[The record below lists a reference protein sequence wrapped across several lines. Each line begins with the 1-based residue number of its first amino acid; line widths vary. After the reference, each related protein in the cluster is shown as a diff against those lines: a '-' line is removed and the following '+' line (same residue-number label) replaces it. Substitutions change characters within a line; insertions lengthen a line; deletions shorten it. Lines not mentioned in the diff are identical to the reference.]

1 MCLLSVPTQYL
12 LPVDAFFD
20 VYVAPHLAR
29 AAAAADRPTTVRRG
43 GVGSSRGSGGIAV
56 ATLVAALPALWRIM
70 AGGLR
75 EAALALGLLK
85 VQVRWLGHV
94 G

>member
-1 MCLLSVPTQYL
+1 MLSVPTQYL
-12 LPVDAFFD
+12 LPVDALFK

-29 AAAAADRPTTVRRG
+29 AIAAAAARPTTVRQR
-43 GVGSSRGSGGIAV
+43 GVGSSRGSGGIAG
-56 ATLVAALPALWRIM
+56 AALVAALPVLWRNM

-85 VQVRWLGHV
+85 V
-94 G
+94 